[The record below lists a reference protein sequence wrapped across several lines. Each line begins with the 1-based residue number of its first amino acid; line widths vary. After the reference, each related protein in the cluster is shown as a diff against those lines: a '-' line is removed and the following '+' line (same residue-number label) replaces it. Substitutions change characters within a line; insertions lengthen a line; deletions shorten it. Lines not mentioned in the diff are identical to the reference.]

1 MQALHKAHPV
11 TGTVA
16 LGAAARIPGTLVYQ
30 RMAPAAHA
38 GDRLRIGHPSG
49 VIVTDCAV
57 GRQGETYQ
65 LRKSRVTRTA
75 RILLDGQFYLRNSLL
90 APTSDGK

>member
-1 MQALHKAHPV
+1 MEAGQCDIVSRLVFMQALHKAHPV

-30 RMAPAAHA
+30 RMAPAARRRSPAH
-38 GDRLRIGHPSG
+38 RPSQR

-57 GRQGETYQ
+57 ERQGRHTGCV
-65 LRKSRVTRTA
+65 SR
-75 RILLDGQFYLRNSLL
+75 G
-90 APTSDGK
+90 